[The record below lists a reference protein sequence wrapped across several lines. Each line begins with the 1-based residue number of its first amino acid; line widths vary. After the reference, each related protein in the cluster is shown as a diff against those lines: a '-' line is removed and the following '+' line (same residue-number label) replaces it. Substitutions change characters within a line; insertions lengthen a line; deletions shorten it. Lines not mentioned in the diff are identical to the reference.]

1 MILPDNFRP
10 SRRPDELLREVD
22 AAIKIRDI
30 GRLQK
35 WRDTIEIQWW
45 ESFLVVML
53 FIAGLGFIITI
64 YKLLPVDNR
73 ALFYFV
79 FFWFSLFTLALVASV
94 EMLIA
99 KISALRGLIQ
109 WQEERILR
117 LEARH
122 ASEGKSSQASQT
134 EDFES
139 NSIDIP

>member
-1 MILPDNFRP
+1 MILPENFRP
-10 SRRPDELLREVD
+10 SRKPDELLREVE
-22 AAIKIRDI
+22 AAIKVRDI

-45 ESFLVVML
+45 ESFLVVLL

-64 YKLLPVDNR
+64 YKLLPAENR

-79 FFWFSLFTLALVASV
+79 FFWFFLFTLALVASV

-109 WQEERILR
+109 WQEERIER
-117 LEARH
+117 LEARN
-122 ASEGKSSQASQT
+122 ASEGRSKEAYQA
-134 EDFES
+134 EDSES
-139 NSIDIP
+139 NSTDNP

>member
-10 SRRPDELLREVD
+10 SRKPDELLREVD
-22 AAIKIRDI
+22 AAIKVRDI

-64 YKLLPVDNR
+64 YKLLPVENR
-73 ALFYFV
+73 VLFYFV
-79 FFWFSLFTLALVASV
+79 FFWFFLFTLALVASV

-99 KISALRGLIQ
+99 KISALRGLTQ

-122 ASEGKSSQASQT
+122 ASEGRTRQASQE
-134 EDFES
+134 EDS
-139 NSIDIP
+139 DRNSIDNP

>member
-1 MILPDNFRP
+1 MILPENFRP
-10 SRRPDELLREVD
+10 SHKPDELLREVD
-22 AAIKIRDI
+22 AAIKVRDI

-45 ESFLVVML
+45 ESLLVVLL

-64 YKLLPVDNR
+64 YKLLPAENR

-79 FFWFSLFTLALVASV
+79 FFWFFLFTLALVASV

-99 KISALRGLIQ
+99 KISALRGLTQ

-122 ASEGKSSQASQT
+122 ASEGRSRQASQE
-134 EDFES
+134 EDSER
-139 NSIDIP
+139 NSIDNP

>member
-1 MILPDNFRP
+1 MILPENFRP
-10 SRRPDELLREVD
+10 SHKPDELLREVD
-22 AAIKIRDI
+22 AAIKVRDI

-45 ESFLVVML
+45 ESLLVVLL

-64 YKLLPVDNR
+64 YKLLPAENR

-79 FFWFSLFTLALVASV
+79 FFWFFLFTLALVASV

-109 WQEERILR
+109 WQEERIER
-117 LEARH
+117 LEAKH
-122 ASEGKSSQASQT
+122 TLQGAKKQAPQPNDSTQNLT
-134 EDFES
+134 
-139 NSIDIP
+139 NNT

>member
-10 SRRPDELLREVD
+10 SHKPDELLREVD
-22 AAIKIRDI
+22 AAIKVRDI

-35 WRDTIEIQWW
+35 WRDTIELQWW
-45 ESFLVVML
+45 ESLLVVLL

-64 YKLLPVDNR
+64 YKLLPADNR

-79 FFWFSLFTLALVASV
+79 FFWFFLFTLALVASV

-109 WQEERILR
+109 WQEERIER
-117 LEARH
+117 LE
-122 ASEGKSSQASQT
+122 GKHMLHPRQKQDPQADDSRK
-134 EDFES
+134 
-139 NSIDIP
+139 NSIDNT